1 MTTPRTFRV
10 KSSLADQMSRPGGR
24 TVASALSAAGV
35 ALDDQRNA
43 AMRNLADT
51 LGQIQAVAARR
62 GEGDAARIY
71 EGASTLLDI
80 AGFFDTGPLYEAAY
94 SLCEISDRMQ
104 AANRWHWPSVEVHIQ
119 TLTLILASGCCRT
132 AASGAL
138 LDGLR
143 AVCAAVTI
151 DP

>member
-1 MTTPRTFRV
+1 MTTSRTFRV
-10 KSSLADQMSRPGGR
+10 KSTLADKMSRPGGR
-24 TVASALSAAGV
+24 TVASALSAADL
-35 ALDDQRNA
+35 ALDDRRNA
-43 AMRNLADT
+43 AMKGLADS
-51 LGQIQAVAARR
+51 LGQLQSVAARR

-71 EGASTLLDI
+71 EGSSALLDI

-104 AANRWHWPSVEVHIQ
+104 AADSWHWPSVEVHIQ
-119 TLTLILASGCCRT
+119 ALTLILASGCRRT

-143 AVCAAVTI
+143 AVCAAI
-151 DP
+151 AADS